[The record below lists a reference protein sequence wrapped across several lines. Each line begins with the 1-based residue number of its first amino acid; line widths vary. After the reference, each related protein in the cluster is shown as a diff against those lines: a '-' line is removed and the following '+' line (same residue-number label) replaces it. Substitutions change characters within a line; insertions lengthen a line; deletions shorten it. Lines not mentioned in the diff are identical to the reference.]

1 MKIKKIICIITV
13 VAMICMMVAC
23 GGGVNNDVDD
33 DIDGGG
39 NTNTD
44 TGNDRNDGNDGDDSG
59 DIDESTDNNKDDG
72 DGDDN
77 NNSDVDA
84 GSGGSNTGG
93 SDGSD
98 KGDGNN
104 GESAQPALPE
114 QTPAEI
120 LSRLVEDISSMG
132 VDMPMSLP
140 PTEVTADLSQN
151 TVGLSEGDFNKLV
164 ASASYNMAAIGTFAH
179 QIIVIKAK
187 DASAATEVKKLV
199 SGASGYD
206 SKKWICVF
214 PEKTIAVESGS
225 YVLIV
230 ASYKAV
236 VEAGIE
242 AFKEITGSIGS
253 VNTIW
258 EFAE

>member
-1 MKIKKIICIITV
+1 MKIKKILCIITV

-23 GGGVNNDVDD
+23 GGGSVNTDVDD

-39 NTNTD
+39 STNTD
-44 TGNDRNDGNDGDDSG
+44 IDNGRNDGNDGEDSG

-72 DGDDN
+72 DDS

-132 VDMPMSLP
+132 VEMPMSLP

-151 TVGLSEGDFNKLV
+151 TIGLSEGDFNKLV
-164 ASASYNMAAIGTFAH
+164 SSASYNMAAIGTFAH

-187 DASAATEVKKLV
+187 DAGAATEVKKLV
-199 SGASGYD
+199 SGANGYD

-214 PEKTIAVESGS
+214 PEKTIAVESGN

-236 VEAGIE
+236 VEAGVE